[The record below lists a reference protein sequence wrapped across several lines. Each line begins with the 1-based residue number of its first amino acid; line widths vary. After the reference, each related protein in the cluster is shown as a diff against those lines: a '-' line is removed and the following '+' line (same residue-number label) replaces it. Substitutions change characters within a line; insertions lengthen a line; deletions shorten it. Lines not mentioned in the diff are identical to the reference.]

1 MLLMSAIFVLLFLGG
16 WLPMSFFFFVV
27 PGSLAFVL
35 KTLFLVVF
43 FVVVRAAFPR
53 VRYDQ
58 LMLFS

>member
-1 MLLMSAIFVLLFLGG
+1 MSIFFL
-16 WLPMSFFFFVV
+16 VI